1 MTRPALATVAC
12 APVTIAAIPSPSTAV
27 WHLGPIPLR
36 AYALCI
42 ILGIAVACA
51 VTEVRL
57 RRRGGPQWAVLDIAL
72 WAVLFGMVGARLYH
86 VITSPQDYF
95 GDGGEPIRALYIW
108 EGGLGVWGAIAGG
121 ALGAW
126 LAARQLGIPFTV
138 VADAAAPGLPLAQ
151 AVGRIGNWFNNE
163 LYGGHTDLPWGL
175 NVHQMDPDNP
185 GEALKDQNGEPIL
198 EPGGPFHPAF
208 LYEALWNVGVAG
220 LVIWADR
227 KWKLGKGR
235 ALAVYVMGYTVGRF
249 WIELMRTDEAN
260 KILGVRLNVFTSII
274 VFLGALIFFLRVRGT
289 REYLVPVDAP
299 AVAPVGAGGGDV
311 SQRDVSAAA
320 GASARKPQRY
330 RAVTEEQYRAY
341 QETGVMPEEKGDLL
355 DDFADDDV
363 EDEPDDDVAS
373 DGPDDASEAASE
385 GGSGGGSG
393 GGPKSGE
400 TSDEE
405 SDDES
410 DTDARGRA
418 ENGGDPAV
426 STGDR

>member
-1 MTRPALATVAC
+1 VTRPPLATVAC

-27 WHLGPIPLR
+27 WHLGPIPVR

-51 VTEVRL
+51 LTEVRL

-95 GDGGEPIRALYIW
+95 GEGGEPIRALYIW
-108 EGGLGVWGAIAGG
+108 EGGLGIWGAIAGG

-126 LAARQLGIPFTV
+126 LATRQLGIPFTV

-175 NVHQMDPDNP
+175 DVHQMDPDNP
-185 GEALKDQNGEPIL
+185 GEALKDQNGDPIL

-235 ALAVYVMGYTVGRF
+235 AFALYVMGYTAGRL

-274 VFLGALIFFLRVRGT
+274 VFLGALIYFLRVRGPQ
-289 REYLVPVDAP
+289 EFLVPVDAP
-299 AVAPVGAGGGDV
+299 VAAPVGAAGGDV
-311 SQRDVSAAA
+311 SQRDVS
-320 GASARKPQRY
+320 GASGSASGKPQRY

-341 QETGVMPEEKGDLL
+341 QETGALPDESGDVP
-355 DDFADDDV
+355 D
-363 EDEPDDDVAS
+363 DEPDDEP
-373 DGPDDASEAASE
+373 DGLDDADDDAAE
-385 GGSGGGSG
+385 DAADDDTE
-393 GGPKSGE
+393 K
-400 TSDEE
+400 SDEE

-418 ENGGDPAV
+418 ENGGDSAV
-426 STGDR
+426 RTSDDR

>member
-1 MTRPALATVAC
+1 M
-12 APVTIAAIPSPSTAV
+12 TIAAIPSPSTAI
-27 WHLGPIPLR
+27 WHLGPIPVR

-95 GDGGEPIRALYIW
+95 GAGGEPIRALYIW
-108 EGGLGVWGAIAGG
+108 EGGLGIWGAVAGG
-121 ALGAW
+121 VLGGW
-126 LAARQLGIPFTV
+126 LAARQLGIPFAV
-138 VADAAAPGLPLAQ
+138 VADAAAPALPLAQ

-175 NVHQMDPDNP
+175 NVHQMDPENP
-185 GEALKDQNGEPIL
+185 GEALKDQNGDPIL

-220 LVIWADR
+220 VVIWADR

-235 ALAVYVMGYTVGRF
+235 AFALYVMAYTVGRF

-260 KILGVRLNVFTSII
+260 KILGVRLNVITSVV
-274 VFLGALIFFLRVRGT
+274 VFLGALIYFLRVRGPQ
-289 REYLVPVDAP
+289 EYLVPVDAP
-299 AVAPVGAGGGDV
+299 VAAPAGGAGGDV
-311 SQRDVSAAA
+311 SQRDVS
-320 GASARKPQRY
+320 GASGAASRKPQRY

-341 QETGVMPEEKGDLL
+341 QETGVLPVVEKGDLL
-355 DDFADDDV
+355 DDFADD
-363 EDEPDDDVAS
+363 ETDEPDDEP
-373 DGPDDASEAASE
+373 DGLDDAAEDDADE
-385 GGSGGGSG
+385 VE
-393 GGPKSGE
+393 K
-400 TSDEE
+400 SDEE

-418 ENGGDPAV
+418 ENGGDSAV
-426 STGDR
+426 RTTDDR

>member
-1 MTRPALATVAC
+1 VTRPPLATVAC

-27 WHLGPIPLR
+27 WHLGPIPVR

-51 VTEVRL
+51 LTEVRL

-95 GDGGEPIRALYIW
+95 GEGGEPIRALYIW
-108 EGGLGVWGAIAGG
+108 EGGLGIWGAIAGG

-126 LAARQLGIPFTV
+126 LATRQLGIPFTV

-175 NVHQMDPDNP
+175 DVHQMDPDNP
-185 GEALKDQNGEPIL
+185 GEALKDQNGDPIL

-220 LVIWADR
+220 LVIWVDR

-235 ALAVYVMGYTVGRF
+235 AFALYVMGYTAGRL

-274 VFLGALIFFLRVRGT
+274 VFLGALIYFLRVRGPQ
-289 REYLVPVDAP
+289 EFLVPVDAP
-299 AVAPVGAGGGDV
+299 VAAPVGAAGGDV
-311 SQRDVSAAA
+311 SQRDVS
-320 GASARKPQRY
+320 GASGSASGKPQRY

-341 QETGVMPEEKGDLL
+341 QETGALPDESGDVP
-355 DDFADDDV
+355 DDV
-363 EDEPDDDVAS
+363 PDDEPDDEP
-373 DGPDDASEAASE
+373 DGLDDADDDAAE
-385 GGSGGGSG
+385 DAADDDTE
-393 GGPKSGE
+393 K
-400 TSDEE
+400 SDEE

-418 ENGGDPAV
+418 ENGGDSAV
-426 STGDR
+426 RTSDDR